1 MEPMVLNWATRYY
14 YTGMGLPAPA
24 NANENP
30 RYEESFKTLLADPIS
45 KLLGKETTT
54 AQQEI
59 TSFLQQYQA
68 LGIKSPFYTLPYLAE
83 HFSEGGDWKKYVSDF
98 IQKTSVCV
106 GVVNGGKAMHVYSD
120 GKKALGVF
128 PYAVHILGSKD
139 IANQGTD
146 ILNDLI
152 FGADVMISDEYI
164 TALKEIC
171 KISKKYEEA
180 VLNRKVEIE
189 HFLNGQLSTEP
200 IPVVSPAFPPYE
212 VRKLFRN
219 LPEVNLYDSKHM
231 QAYMYASQTSQLA
244 PGVFDYLKTVMNQ
257 VSVTE
262 SKPESKNPGM
272 PNVDET
278 PGAVSCSDPDKLP
291 DTGNL
296 FAVPE
301 EGVQF
306 ETLGDL
312 LDYYV
317 RDGYLDKSW
326 TVGDTI
332 YYFSL
337 PDDDP
342 YSPAPVYNFDTATTS
357 QDNKNYLL
365 KILEHM
371 NLVNEET
378 DTSVMTVNHLL
389 TELRKEG
396 SQIRKEDLHSLLK
409 TLLRICAVKSTRDVM
424 SIKKGE
430 TDFSYQV
437 VRQAKAM
444 SESGIP
450 LDRTIGE
457 IIDGQERTPTADDL
471 AALAYKLELPRDLT
485 ISDIMN
491 GMTEHKDD
499 TVSRLAQLPED
510 QLAKVLSEPF
520 LEAVLPIV
528 QHRHATVSQ
537 FNSLLE
543 LATYRETTQSLKD
556 EIAEVTKEQ
565 QKISS
570 ISDLVASSSITEE
583 LRQELTE
590 LMVLK
595 ANQKPTA
602 SPRTLDDVLQ
612 SDLLPTD
619 LNVELAQ
626 LLNKRNE
633 PEDRIRMV
641 REELEVYDSLEQLVQ
656 VGVLPERL
664 QRYAQI
670 DSMQKLL
677 GNNILTY
684 EFKHELAQEL
694 KGAKNS
700 DSDFIPDFQYE
711 VAEILLKGVRKY
723 LQKITPKMSFK
734 EQSQYRSK
742 AVPIFYQFISVL
754 ASKPDGIQSLDRE
767 LTKLLDTADEALKP
781 LIQEAYNELQQHM
794 SGSSS

>member
-24 NANENP
+24 NAAENP
-30 RYEESFKTLLADPIS
+30 KYEESFKTLLSDPIV
-45 KLLGKETTT
+45 KLLGKETSLT
-54 AQQEI
+54 QQEV
-59 TSFLQQYQA
+59 TGFLQQYQA
-68 LGIKSPFYTLPYLAE
+68 LGVKSPFYTLPYLAE
-83 HFSEGGDWKKYVSDF
+83 NFTGGDWKSYVSDF
-98 IQKTSVCV
+98 IQKTVVCV
-106 GVVNGGKAMHVYSD
+106 GVVNGGKAMHVYASN
-120 GKKALGVF
+120 KKALGVF
-128 PYAVHILGSKD
+128 PYAVHILGSKE

-152 FGADVMISDEYI
+152 FGADATISDEYI
-164 TALKEIC
+164 DALKEIC
-171 KISKKYEEA
+171 RISKKYEEA

-189 HFLNGQLSTEP
+189 HFIGGKLTAEP

-219 LPEVNLYDSKHM
+219 LPEVNPYDSKHM

-244 PGVFDYLKTVMNQ
+244 PGVFEYLSKIMNQ

-262 SKPESKNPGM
+262 SKNPGM
-272 PNVDET
+272 PNVEET
-278 PGAVSCSDPDKLP
+278 PGVTTCSDPERLP
-291 DTGNL
+291 DSGNL

-306 ETLGDL
+306 GTLGDL
-312 LDYYV
+312 LDYYA
-317 RDGYLDKSW
+317 RDGYLDTSW
-326 TVGDTI
+326 SIGDTI

-342 YSPAPVYNFDTATTS
+342 YRPAPVYDFDASPMS
-357 QDNKNYLL
+357 QYNKDYLL

-371 NLVNEET
+371 NLVNENV

-389 TELRKEG
+389 AELRGEG
-396 SQIRKEDLHSLLK
+396 TSVKKEDLNALLK
-409 TLLRICAVKSTRDVM
+409 NLLRVCAIKSTRDVM
-424 SIKKGE
+424 SVKKNE
-430 TDFSYQV
+430 TDFSYQA

-444 SESGIP
+444 SDFGIP

-491 GMTEHKDD
+491 GLTEHKDD
-499 TVSRLAQLPED
+499 TVSRLAQMPED
-510 QLAKVLSEPF
+510 QLAKALSEPF

-537 FNSLLE
+537 FSSLLE
-543 LATYRETTQSLKD
+543 LMTYRETQQSLKD
-556 EIAEVTKEQ
+556 EIASVTKERK
-565 QKISS
+565 KISS
-570 ISDLVASSSITEE
+570 LSDLVASSDITEE

-595 ANQKPTA
+595 ANQKPAA
-602 SPRTLDDVLQ
+602 SPKTLNDVLQ

-619 LNVELAQ
+619 LNIELAQ
-626 LLNKRNE
+626 LLNKCNN
-633 PEDRIRMV
+633 PVEDRTNIV
-641 REELEVYDSLEQLVQ
+641 RKELEAYTSLEQLVQ
-656 VGVLPERL
+656 VGLLPERL
-664 QRYAQI
+664 QKYAKI

-677 GNNILTY
+677 GNNMLTH
-684 EFKHELAQEL
+684 EFKHELHEAL
-694 KGAKNS
+694 SGN
-700 DSDFIPDFQYE
+700 DPNFTPDFQYN

-723 LQKITPKMSFK
+723 LQKITPAMSFK
-734 EQSQYRSK
+734 EESQYRSK
-742 AVPIFYQFISVL
+742 AVPIFYQFISIL
-754 ASKPDGIQSLDRE
+754 ASKPDGAQSLDRE
-767 LTKLLDTADEALKP
+767 LTKLLGTADDSLKP
-781 LIQEAYNELQQHM
+781 LIQEAYNELQQHI